1 MVAERTLHNPAG
13 AWGAWGGWTCSVVG
27 VRATRTRLLRAVRT
41 MRVPRTAYRVPRTVR
56 ATCHCGAPH
65 GAPHGRCCLKGS
77 LKEEVRREAAR
88 AGGDAVAQH
97 YPLLMQK
104 LADLVQDEGADGGG
118 GAQEEGADGGGGVLR
133 VSLERDAEMLSP
145 KNGFVRAIKVRDG
158 SRAVAEQ
165 EGEGTL

>member
-1 MVAERTLHNPAG
+1 M
-13 AWGAWGGWTCSVVG
+13 
-27 VRATRTRLLRAVRT
+27 
-41 MRVPRTAYRVPRTVR
+41 
-56 ATCHCGAPH
+56 
-65 GAPHGRCCLKGS
+65 
-77 LKEEVRREAAR
+77 RREAAR

-104 LADLVQDEGADGGG
+104 LADLVQEEGADGGG

-158 SRAVAEQ
+158 SHAVAEP